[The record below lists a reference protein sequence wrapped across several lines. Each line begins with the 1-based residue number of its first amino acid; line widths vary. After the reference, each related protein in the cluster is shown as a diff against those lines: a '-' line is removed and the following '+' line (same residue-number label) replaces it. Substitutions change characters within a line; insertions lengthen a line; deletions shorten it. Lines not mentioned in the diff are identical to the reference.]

1 MKRVVLALL
10 AVLLFSVLPGWN
22 RRFAEPG
29 ESGETA

>member
-10 AVLLFSVLPGWN
+10 AVLLFSVLTGWN